1 MSNINLPQL
10 TVDGGLTGY
19 FQEVWKFPILD
30 RDEEYMLAERFRS
43 HGDSNA
49 AHKLVTSH
57 LRLVAKIAMKFKGYG
72 LPMADLVSEGNIGL
86 MKAVKK
92 FEPERGFRL
101 STYAMWWIKASITEH
116 ILKSWSLVKLGTVAS
131 QKKLFFSLR
140 GIKSR
145 LNIMDNGEL
154 TQSQA
159 EEVSEI
165 TGVATHDVKH
175 MNQRLAARDYSLNAT
190 VGNEDDGTI
199 EYLDTL
205 VDGGLTPEARL
216 ATSEEFSARSS
227 LLKDAMA
234 TLSERE
240 QAIFAER
247 RLSDDPKTLE
257 ELGKDYGVS
266 RERIR
271 QLEARAFEKVKNAI
285 LDAAGENAPDLLSA
299 LA

>member
-1 MSNINLPQL
+1 MSKTYLPQL
-10 TVDGGLTGY
+10 TVDGGLTNY
-19 FQEVWKFPILD
+19 FQAVWKFPILD

-145 LNIMDNGEL
+145 LNIMDGGEL
-154 TQSQA
+154 TNEQA
-159 EEVSEI
+159 DKVAEI
-165 TGVATHDVKH
+165 TGVASHDVKH

-190 VGNEDDGTI
+190 VGNEDDGTV

-216 ATSEEFSARSS
+216 ATSEEFSARNS
-227 LLKDAMA
+227 LLQDALA
-234 TLSERE
+234 ALPDRERE
-240 QAIFAER
+240 IFTER

-257 ELGKDYGVS
+257 ELGGVYGVS

-271 QLEARAFEKVKNAI
+271 QLEVRAFDKVKNAI

-299 LA
+299 LT

>member
-1 MSNINLPQL
+1 MSKINLPQL
-10 TVDGGLTGY
+10 SVDGGLTGY
-19 FQEVWKFPILD
+19 FQEVWKFPILHK
-30 RDEEYMLAERFRS
+30 DEEYMLAERFRS
-43 HGDSNA
+43 HGDTNA

-101 STYAMWWIKASITEH
+101 STYAMWWIKAAITEH

-145 LNIMDNGEL
+145 LNIMDSGEL
-154 TQSQA
+154 TDQQA
-159 EEVSEI
+159 DQVAEI
-165 TGVATHDVKH
+165 SGVASHDVKH

-190 VGNEDDGTI
+190 VGNEDDGTV

-216 ATSEEFSARSS
+216 AKSEEFSARNSLLQDALSS
-227 LLKDAMA
+227 LPQ
-234 TLSERE
+234 RE
-240 QAIFAER
+240 MEIFAER

-257 ELGKDYGVS
+257 ELGAVYGVS

-285 LDAAGENAPDLLSA
+285 LDAAGENAPDLLNA